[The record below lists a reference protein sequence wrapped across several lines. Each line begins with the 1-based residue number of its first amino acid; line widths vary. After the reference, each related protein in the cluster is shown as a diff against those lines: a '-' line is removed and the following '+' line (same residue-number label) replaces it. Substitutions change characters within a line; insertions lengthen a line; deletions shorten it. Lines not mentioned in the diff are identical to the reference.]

1 MRLYTVHYIFN
12 GLLGLTEK
20 IIEIFRDDETRIQY
34 ISNVEECK
42 IVGRIL

>member
-12 GLLGLTEK
+12 GLLGLKEK
-20 IIEIFRDDETRIQY
+20 FIEIFRDDETRIQY
-34 ISNVEECK
+34 ISNGECN

>member
-34 ISNVEECK
+34 ISNGECK